1 MVKRFTRIANVLL
14 SCLLLSVAFSEDAA
28 AQISINP
35 FTKSYTQDFNGLPS
49 SVTGTWEHG
58 AQYFPGWFLYRTV
71 PATTSLLFGTGSSNY
86 GGLYSFGP
94 TGSTDRALGAVS
106 SGSSSVGEFAWGLMI
121 QNNTGSTITSLN
133 ISFTGEQW
141 RNGSPSSPQ
150 HNLTFWYATNVDASA
165 FNLSPKTDAGWTNV
179 PELNFL
185 GPVFKSGSGTVD
197 GNAPANR
204 RFLSSIIPITIPA
217 GHYVMLRWKDLN
229 ELELD
234 HGLAIDDF
242 SLTWS
247 TQVSGG
253 PTILPVELV
262 SFKAL
267 ASNNAVQLSWATA
280 SEKDNSHFIVERSLD
295 GKTFTKIA
303 TITGKGT
310 SSIRS
315 NYIFTDED
323 PLPGISYYR
332 LKQVDFDGTFEYS
345 KVISVKMQAIRKAIL
360 HPTITTDILQL
371 DVPETIAYA
380 LTIVDLAGKEV
391 YRSTLQKGRRHYA
404 IEVGKLRAGTYSLI
418 VTNEAGFRQV
428 LRFVKR

>member
-1 MVKRFTRIANVLL
+1 M
-14 SCLLLSVAFSEDAA
+14 SVAFSEDAA

-35 FTKSYTQDFNGLPS
+35 FTKSYTQDFNALPAS
-49 SVTGTWEHG
+49 GTGTWEHG
-58 AQYFPGWFLYRTV
+58 KQYFPGWYLFRTAPV
-71 PATTSLLFGTGSSNY
+71 TTTLTAGTGSHNA
-86 GGLYSFGP
+86 GGLYSFGLS
-94 TGSTDRALGAVS
+94 GSTDRALGSIAS
-106 SGSSSVGEFAWGLMI
+106 ATSTVGEFSWGLLI
-121 QNNTGSTITSLN
+121 QNNTGQTITSLN
-133 ISFTGEQW
+133 ISYTGEQW
-141 RNGSPSSPQ
+141 RSARAATPQ
-150 HNLTFWYATNVDASA
+150 HLLSFWYATGADPTA
-165 FNLSPKTDAGWTNV
+165 FNLSPKSDVGWTNV
-179 PELNFL
+179 KELDFI
-185 GPVFKSGSGTVD
+185 GPVFYAAGGALN
-197 GNAPANR
+197 GNDPANKR
-204 RFLSSIIPITIPA
+204 YLTTSIPVTIPDK
-217 GHYVMLRWKDLN
+217 GYVMLRWKDLDEFEN
-229 ELELD
+229 D

-295 GKTFTKIA
+295 GKAFTTIA

-323 PLPGISYYR
+323 PLPSISYYR

-345 KVISVKMQAIRKAIL
+345 KVVSVKMQVIRKAVL
-360 HPTITTDILQL
+360 YPTITSDVLQL
-371 DVPETIAYA
+371 DLPETTAYA
-380 LTIVDLAGKEV
+380 LNIVDLAGKEV
-391 YRSTLQKGRRHYA
+391 YSPTLQNGRRHYA